1 MTEDKKVDTG
11 GFKFLT
17 SSKGK
22 NWDEAINHMQSM
34 NQPTREYAES
44 RTDSMRVKILEQ
56 DLKSL
61 TLRIDQIETLALKT
75 RIHQLEVEIRDDIF
89 NHGQITDWANDWI
102 KEKKQLEKRLEELEA
117 LISKNGE

>member
-1 MTEDKKVDTG
+1 MIEDKKVDTG

-22 NWDEAINHMQSM
+22 DWDEAINHMQSM
-34 NQPTREYAES
+34 NQPTREYLES
-44 RTDSMRVKILEQ
+44 RADSMGVTILEQ

>member
-1 MTEDKKVDTG
+1 
-11 GFKFLT
+11 
-17 SSKGK
+17 
-22 NWDEAINHMQSM
+22 M
-34 NQPTREYAES
+34 NQPTREYLES
-44 RTDSMRVKILEQ
+44 RADSMGVTILEQ